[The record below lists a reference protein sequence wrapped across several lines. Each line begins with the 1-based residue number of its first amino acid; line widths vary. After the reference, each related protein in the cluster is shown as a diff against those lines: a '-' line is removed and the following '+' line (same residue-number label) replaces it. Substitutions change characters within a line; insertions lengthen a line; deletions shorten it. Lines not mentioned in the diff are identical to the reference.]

1 MMRLE
6 IFLMMSF
13 VSSSHMKVFKIA
25 SDFFGSFI
33 GKNKD
38 YDYIHELETKTDVI
52 KKFQSEDDIV
62 YHYEDYPYAEDYSY
76 VEEDEVDYEELFEE
90 YKKEFEKIGKEF
102 KKVGDKVGKEIKHVG
117 DKVRKYEE
125 KLISSVLDTVSG
137 KLYKKIDEK
146 KWLFDTL
153 FHLWLGILEAKKELL
168 YKLWLKKKGK
178 KGRSNNDQHYEF
190 IIPYYSSTYK
200 PYPYH
205 MYEEP
210 KVHYNPNH
218 HAYKHKSNPQISGNY
233 VPKQDNQHGSYQK
246 SDDNPQ
252 HEHSD
257 DIIIDQVISNN
268 ENIVNE
274 VSIADNED
282 QA

>member
-190 IIPYYSSTYK
+190 IFPYYSSTYK

>member
-1 MMRLE
+1 M
-6 IFLMMSF
+6 FSF
-13 VSSSHMKVFKIA
+13 IASSHMKVFKLA

-33 GKNKD
+33 GKSND

-52 KKFQSEDDIV
+52 KKVQSDDNAV
-62 YHYEDYPYAEDYSY
+62 YHYHYEDYPYAEDYSY
-76 VEEDEVDYEELFEE
+76 VEEEEVDYEELFEE

-102 KKVGDKVGKEIKHVG
+102 NKVGDKVGEEIKHVG

-125 KLISSVLDTVSG
+125 KLISSALDTVSG

-146 KWLFDTL
+146 KWLFDAL

-190 IIPYYSSTYK
+190 IIPYYSSTYQ
-200 PYPYH
+200 PSPYH

-210 KVHYNPNH
+210 KVHNNPYH
-218 HAYKHKSNPQISGNY
+218 QTYKHKLNPQISGNH

-246 SDDNPQ
+246 SDDSPQ
-252 HEHSD
+252 HEYPD
-257 DIIIDQVISNN
+257 DLIIDQVISNN
-268 ENIVNE
+268 ENRNNVIE